1 MLGLQL
7 LFRLYFYFCPGV
19 YTLYLFALHPAHI
32 IILNKQPL
40 HLLLLLPAL
49 LLLGSCSVERNNP
62 LSKTYHNTAARY
74 NGYFLA
80 KEKIRAVEE
89 SLQQQTPYD
98 YNQVLPIYP
107 PIDSVTAKA
116 MAADLEDI
124 IKKASFP
131 IQWHK
136 NSKWIDD
143 SYVLV
148 GQAQFYQLNFAEAA
162 KTFKYANTIGKDND
176 ARHEA
181 LVWLMRTF
189 MKLDLLDDAQAV
201 SEYLRKER
209 LSRDNARALYLARA
223 QYNTILGDTAAVIEN
238 LALTLPNFEEKDALK
253 RTRFTLA
260 QLYQL
265 TGQNEEAYEQY
276 SQVLRKNPP
285 YDLGFFSRL
294 YLGQVAELSDAQD
307 LERMASYYRKMLK
320 DDKNKEYRDKIYYEM
335 AQFELRQQ
343 HNDKALEYLQ
353 QSLKTPGTLPNQKA
367 YSYVAAGEIYFDKL
381 SKYNLAEAYYDSA
394 VQVYPQT
401 ALNYEAVRERR
412 DVLADFAKQY
422 NTIQTQDSLLRLA
435 RMGEAERT
443 DFVKQL
449 VQREEEQRQQELARQ
464 EIAQQRAREEQPR
477 RSTSR
482 NNQNGAAFPD
492 ETADAT
498 GVWYFDNPAA
508 MASARSEFVR
518 RWGDRPLQD
527 FWRIRTRSENNQQ
540 AQPAEA
546 PVIAAT
552 PAAEEVQLSPEERAG
567 AQVQAYLQ
575 NIPVTTADMQR
586 AEKEVEEALFSLANI
601 YAQKLN
607 DPARAAQTYQ
617 ELLQRFPRSEHAAET
632 YYSLYL
638 LYGRSG
644 DAAQKQAYYNRIRQE
659 FPNSTYARLVDD
671 PDFMSKNAADNLKAH
686 ALYDAAFTSYEEQ
699 DYKKAAQVLDE
710 VVSRYPLS
718 DIQDKVAFLEAMIT
732 ARTKPPQVLR
742 DQLQRFKTSFPGS
755 ALQPQAEA
763 LLATYTTLEQNNQL
777 RQEAPS
783 RDATPKSA
791 TASNLTPEEKVATAM
806 ATTAIIPDVPV
817 AAPETATPPVQQP
830 SAASVE
836 EPVTTSEEEPVSLP
850 TQPEQQAA
858 AQQQQPAPAVA
869 SDVPADTATVAES
882 APANPPVEEK
892 DPLAYEAAPDSAYY
906 FVLVY
911 PPEAPAFKD
920 IAAKYSK
927 YNSTYY
933 RNLNLQ
939 ADSVAAAAGKTM
951 LVVGTFTDP
960 KVALSYNIKQKG
972 PQAPVGRVRG
982 VEFSTF
988 VITAANYQKFLQK
1001 KDVEAYLTFFKNN
1014 Y

>member
-1 MLGLQL
+1 M
-7 LFRLYFYFCPGV
+7 
-19 YTLYLFALHPAHI
+19 
-32 IILNKQPL
+32 NKQLL
-40 HLLLLLPAL
+40 HLLLLLSAL

-62 LSKTYHNTAARY
+62 LSKTYHNTTARY

-80 KEKIRAVEE
+80 REKMRAVQEG
-89 SLQQQTPYD
+89 LQQQTVYD

-107 PIDSVTAKA
+107 AIDSVTAKA
-116 MAADLEDI
+116 IAADLEDV

-143 SYVLV
+143 SYVLI
-148 GQAQFYQLNFAEAA
+148 GQAQYYQLNFAEAA
-162 KTFKYANTIGKDND
+162 KTFKYANSTGKDKD
-176 ARHEA
+176 AQHEA
-181 LVWLMRTF
+181 LVWLMRSF
-189 MKLDLLDDAQAV
+189 IKLDLMDDVQAV

-209 LSRDNARALYLARA
+209 LSRDNARALYMARA

-238 LALTLPNFEEKDALK
+238 LALALPNFEEKDALK
-253 RTRFTLA
+253 RARFTLA

-265 TGQNEEAYEQY
+265 MGQNKEAYAQY

-294 YLGQVAELSDAQD
+294 NLGQVSELSDAQD
-307 LERMASYYRKMLK
+307 LERMAGYYRKMLK
-320 DDKNKEYRDKIYYEM
+320 DEKNREYRDKIYYEM

-343 HNDKALEYLQ
+343 HYDKALAYLQ
-353 QSLKTPGTLPNQKA
+353 QSLKTPGTLPNQNA

-435 RMGEAERT
+435 RMDEAERT
-443 DFVKQL
+443 DFVRQL

-464 EIAQQRAREEQPR
+464 EVAQQRAREEPPR

-482 NNQNGAAFPD
+482 NNQNGTAIPN
-492 ETADAT
+492 ETTDAT

-508 MASARSEFVR
+508 MASARSEFIR

-527 FWRIRTRSENNQQ
+527 FWRIRTRGENNQQ

-546 PVIAAT
+546 PVVAAT
-552 PAAEEVQLSPEERAG
+552 AAPEEAQLSPEERAG
-567 AQVQAYLQ
+567 AQIQAYLQ
-575 NIPVTTADMQR
+575 NIPLTTADMQR
-586 AEKEVEEALFSLANI
+586 AEKGVEEALFNLANI

-607 DPARAAQTYQ
+607 DPARAAKTYQ

-644 DAAQKQAYYNRIRQE
+644 DAAQKQAYYNRIKQE
-659 FPNSTYARLVDD
+659 FPNTTYARLVDD
-671 PDFMSKNAADNLKAH
+671 PDFMSKNAAENLKAH
-686 ALYDAAFTSYEEQ
+686 ALYDSAYTYYEGQ
-699 DYKKAAQVLDE
+699 DYKESAQVLDE

-732 ARTKPPQVLR
+732 ARTKPPQALR

-755 ALQPQAEA
+755 TLQPQADA

-783 RDATPKSA
+783 ADAKPKPA
-791 TASNLTPEEKVATAM
+791 TAVNNLTPDEKVATAM
-806 ATTAIIPDVPV
+806 ASAAVPDIPV
-817 AAPETATPPVQQP
+817 AAPQTTTPPVQQQP
-830 SAASVE
+830 AEEAVE
-836 EPVTTSEEEPVSLP
+836 NPVTASEEEPASPP
-850 TQPEQQAA
+850 TQQEQQAA
-858 AQQQQPAPAVA
+858 PQQLAPPAATAPT
-869 SDVPADTATVAES
+869 DTAAATVN
-882 APANPPVEEK
+882 PAAEK

-911 PPEAPAFKD
+911 PSAAPAFKD

-939 ADSVAAAAGKTM
+939 ADSVAAADGKTM
-951 LVVGTFTDP
+951 LVLQAFTDP
-960 KVALSYNIKQKG
+960 KVALAYNIKQKG
-972 PQAPVGRVRG
+972 PQAPVGRIRG
-982 VEFSTF
+982 VEFTTF

-1001 KDVEAYLTFFKNN
+1001 KDVEAYLTFFKSN

>member
-1 MLGLQL
+1 M
-7 LFRLYFYFCPGV
+7 
-19 YTLYLFALHPAHI
+19 
-32 IILNKQPL
+32 NKQPL

-80 KEKIRAVEE
+80 KEKIRAVQEG
-89 SLQQQTPYD
+89 LQQQMVYD

-116 MAADLEDI
+116 MATDLEDV

-143 SYVLV
+143 SYVLI
-148 GQAQFYQLNFAEAA
+148 GQAQYYQLNFAEAS
-162 KTFKYANTIGKDND
+162 KTFKYANSTGKGKDT
-176 ARHEA
+176 RHEA
-181 LVWLMRTF
+181 LVWLMRSF
-189 MKLDLLDDAQAV
+189 LKLNLMDDAQAV

-209 LSRDNARALYLARA
+209 LNRDNARELYLARA
-223 QYNTILGDTAAVIEN
+223 QYNTILGDTAAVIDN
-238 LALTLPNFEEKDALK
+238 LALALPNFEEKDDLK
-253 RTRFTLA
+253 RARFTLA

-265 TGQNEEAYEQY
+265 TGQNKEAFAQY

-294 YLGQVAELSDAQD
+294 NLGQVSELSDAQD
-307 LERMASYYRKMLK
+307 LERMAGYYRKMLK
-320 DDKNKEYRDKIYYEM
+320 DEKNKEYRDKIYYEM

-343 HNDKALEYLQ
+343 HYDKALEYLQ
-353 QSLKTPGTLPNQKA
+353 QSLKTPGTLPNQNA
-367 YSYVAAGEIYFDKL
+367 YSYVAAGEIYFDNL

-401 ALNYEAVRERR
+401 ALNFEAVRERR

-435 RMGEAERT
+435 RMSEADRT
-443 DFVKQL
+443 SFVQQL
-449 VQREEEQRQQELARQ
+449 VQREEEERLQEQVRQQE
-464 EIAQQRAREEQPR
+464 AQQRSLAEQPR

-482 NNQNGAAFPD
+482 NNQNGTAFPD
-492 ETADAT
+492 ETADPG

-508 MASARSEFVR
+508 MASARSEFIR

-527 FWRIRTRSENNQQ
+527 FWRIRTRGENNQQ
-540 AQPAEA
+540 AQPAET

-552 PAAEEVQLSPEERAG
+552 PAPEEVTLSPEERAG
-567 AQVQAYLQ
+567 AQVQAYLE
-575 NIPVTTADMQR
+575 NIPLTTADLQR
-586 AEKEVEEALFSLANI
+586 SEKEVEEALFNLANI

-607 DPARAAQTYQ
+607 DPARAAKTYQ

-638 LYGRSG
+638 LYGRTG
-644 DAAQKQAYYNRIRQE
+644 DAAQKQAYYNRIKQE
-659 FPNSTYARLVDD
+659 FPNTSYAQLVDD

-686 ALYDAAFTSYEEQ
+686 ALYDAAYTYYEGH
-699 DYKKAAQVLDE
+699 DYKKSAQVLDE

-732 ARTKPPQVLR
+732 ARTKPPQALR
-742 DQLQRFKTSFPGS
+742 DQLQKFKTNFPGS
-755 ALQPQAEA
+755 TLQPQADV
-763 LLATYTTLEQNNQL
+763 LLASYTTLEQNNQL

-783 RDATPKSA
+783 INTKPAA
-791 TASNLTPEEKVATAM
+791 AGLTPEEKVATAM
-806 ATTAIIPDVPV
+806 ASAAIPDTPV
-817 AAPETATPPVQQP
+817 AAPQTTTPPVQQQP
-830 SAASVE
+830 AEEAVE
-836 EPVTTSEEEPVSLP
+836 NPVTASEEEPASPP
-850 TQPEQQAA
+850 TQQEQQQAVP
-858 AQQQQPAPAVA
+858 QQPDSPVATAPSDTAASAAVTPAV
-869 SDVPADTATVAES
+869 
-882 APANPPVEEK
+882 EK

-906 FVLVY
+906 FVLIY
-911 PPEAPAFKD
+911 PSEAPAFKD
-920 IAAKYSK
+920 ISAKYSK
-927 YNSTYY
+927 YNNTYY

-939 ADSVAAAAGKTM
+939 ADSVAAADGKTM
-951 LVVGTFTDP
+951 LVLQAFTDP
-960 KVALSYNIKQKG
+960 KIALSYNIKQKG
-972 PQAPVGRVRG
+972 PQAPVGRIRG
-982 VEFSTF
+982 VEFTTF

-1001 KDVEAYLTFFKNN
+1001 RDVETYLTFFKNN

>member
-1 MLGLQL
+1 M
-7 LFRLYFYFCPGV
+7 
-19 YTLYLFALHPAHI
+19 
-32 IILNKQPL
+32 NKQPL

-62 LSKTYHNTAARY
+62 LSKTYHNTTARY

-80 KEKIRAVEE
+80 KEKMRAVQE
-89 SLQQQTPYD
+89 SLQQQTTYD

-107 PIDSVTAKA
+107 AIDSVTAKA

-143 SYVLV
+143 SYVLI
-148 GQAQFYQLNFAEAA
+148 GQAQFYQLNFAEAS
-162 KTFKYANTIGKDND
+162 KTFKYANTIGKDKD

-181 LVWLMRTF
+181 LVWLMRSF
-189 MKLDLLDDAQAV
+189 MKLNLMDDAQAV

-209 LSRDNARALYLARA
+209 LNKDNARALYLARA
-223 QYNTILGDTAAVIEN
+223 QYNTLLGDTAAVIEN
-238 LALTLPNFEEKDALK
+238 LALALPNFEDKDNLK

-265 TGQNEEAYEQY
+265 TGQNEEAYAQY

-294 YLGQVAELSDAQD
+294 NLGQVAELSDAED
-307 LERMASYYRKMLK
+307 LERMASYYQKMLK

-343 HNDKALEYLQ
+343 HYDKALEYLQ

-381 SKYNLAEAYYDSA
+381 NKYNLAEAYYDSA

-435 RMGEAERT
+435 HMSEAERT
-443 DFVKQL
+443 GFVKQL
-449 VQREEEQRQQELARQ
+449 VQREEELRQQELAQQ
-464 EIAQQRAREEQPR
+464 EAAQQRNRAEQPR
-477 RSTSR
+477 RSNSR
-482 NNQNGAAFPD
+482 NNQNGTAFPD
-492 ETADAT
+492 ETTDAS
-498 GVWYFDNPAA
+498 GIWYFDNPAA
-508 MASARSEFVR
+508 MASARSEFIR

-527 FWRIRTRSENNQQ
+527 FWRIRTRGESNQQ

-546 PVIAAT
+546 PVVADAT
-552 PAAEEVQLSPEERAG
+552 PASEEAQLSPEERAN

-586 AEKEVEEALFSLANI
+586 AEKQIEEALFNLANI
-601 YAQKLN
+601 YALKLN
-607 DPARAAQTYQ
+607 DIGKATQTYQ

-638 LYGRSG
+638 LYSRAG
-644 DAAQKQAYYNRIRQE
+644 DEPQKQAYYNRIRQE
-659 FPNSTYARLVDD
+659 FPNTTYARLVDD

-686 ALYDAAFTSYEEQ
+686 MLYDAAYTYYEEQ
-699 DYKKAAQVLDE
+699 DYKKAAQVLDQ

-732 ARTKPPQVLR
+732 ARTKPPQALR
-742 DQLQRFKTSFPGS
+742 EQLQRFKTNFPGS
-755 ALQPQAEA
+755 TLQPQADA

-783 RDATPKSA
+783 RDTTPKA
-791 TASNLTPEEKVATAM
+791 TTAGNLRPEEKVATAM
-806 ATTAIIPDVPV
+806 AAFTVPDEPAAPPKPV
-817 AAPETATPPVQQP
+817 APPVQQP
-830 SAASVE
+830 LAAAHA
-836 EPVTTSEEEPVSLP
+836 EEEPVAATKEAAPASLP
-850 TQPEQQAA
+850 VQPVQEAT
-858 AQQQQPAPAVA
+858 AQQQQPTPPVA
-869 SDVPADTATVAES
+869 SNVTADTVAAATLAS
-882 APANPPVEEK
+882 PPVAAK
-892 DPLAYEAAPDSAYY
+892 DPLAYEATPDTAYY

-911 PPEAPAFKD
+911 PPEVPAFKD

-927 YNSTYY
+927 YNSTYH

-939 ADSVAAAAGKTM
+939 ADSIAAGAGKAM
-951 LVVGTFTDP
+951 LVLGTFTDP
-960 KVALSYNIKQKG
+960 KVALAYNIKQKG
-972 PQAPVGRVRG
+972 PQAPVGRIRG
-982 VEFSTF
+982 VEFTTF